1 MNIQEEIEDKIKTEF
16 RSEDFETPADE
27 AQRIK
32 DEDIEP
38 TEKDILKN
46 QILSDLDIMKKDVD
60 TGYYNFLN
68 AAEYLKAL
76 NKILTKVSQLLG
88 DINIIPIQ
96 LTSMN
101 QYELQ
106 IIQSLPEMFRGDS
119 KKRGNSI

>member
-46 QILSDLDIMKKDVD
+46 QILSDLAIMKKDVD
-60 TGYYNFLN
+60 AGYYNFLN

-88 DINIIPIQ
+88 GYKYNTDPTDFN
-96 LTSMN
+96 N
-101 QYELQ
+101 
-106 IIQSLPEMFRGDS
+106 
-119 KKRGNSI
+119 

>member
-38 TEKDILKN
+38 TEKDILNVQEN

-60 TGYYNFLN
+60 SGYYNFLN

-88 DINIIPIQ
+88 GYKYNTDPTDFNEPI
-96 LTSMN
+96 
-101 QYELQ
+101 
-106 IIQSLPEMFRGDS
+106 
-119 KKRGNSI
+119 

>member
-16 RSEDFETPADE
+16 RSEDFETPEDE

-46 QILSDLDIMKKDVD
+46 QILSDLAIMKKDVD

-88 DINIIPIQ
+88 GYKYNTDPTDFNEPI
-96 LTSMN
+96 
-101 QYELQ
+101 
-106 IIQSLPEMFRGDS
+106 
-119 KKRGNSI
+119 

>member
-16 RSEDFETPADE
+16 RSEDFETPEDE

-38 TEKDILKN
+38 TEKDILEN

-88 DINIIPIQ
+88 G
-96 LTSMN
+96 
-101 QYELQ
+101 Y
-106 IIQSLPEMFRGDS
+106 
-119 KKRGNSI
+119 KYNSCPTDFNN

>member
-1 MNIQEEIEDKIKTEF
+1 MNIKEEIEDKIKTEF
-16 RSEDFETPADE
+16 RSEDFETPAEE

-60 TGYYNFLN
+60 AGYYNFLN

-88 DINIIPIQ
+88 GYKFNPDPTDFN
-96 LTSMN
+96 N
-101 QYELQ
+101 
-106 IIQSLPEMFRGDS
+106 
-119 KKRGNSI
+119 

>member
-1 MNIQEEIEDKIKTEF
+1 MNIQKEIEDKIKTEF
-16 RSEDFETPADE
+16 RSGDFETPEEE

-60 TGYYNFLN
+60 DGYFNFLN
-68 AAEYLKAL
+68 AAEYLKVL

-88 DINIIPIQ
+88 GYKYNTDPTDFNEPI
-96 LTSMN
+96 
-101 QYELQ
+101 
-106 IIQSLPEMFRGDS
+106 
-119 KKRGNSI
+119 

>member
-1 MNIQEEIEDKIKTEF
+1 MNIQKEIEDKIKTEF
-16 RSEDFETPADE
+16 RSGDFETPEEE

-60 TGYYNFLN
+60 DGYFNFLN

-88 DINIIPIQ
+88 GYKYNTDPTDFNEPI
-96 LTSMN
+96 
-101 QYELQ
+101 
-106 IIQSLPEMFRGDS
+106 
-119 KKRGNSI
+119 

>member
-1 MNIQEEIEDKIKTEF
+1 MNIQKEIEDKIKTEF
-16 RSEDFETPADE
+16 RSGDFETPADE

-60 TGYYNFLN
+60 AGYYNFLN

-88 DINIIPIQ
+88 GYKYNTDPTDFNEPI
-96 LTSMN
+96 
-101 QYELQ
+101 
-106 IIQSLPEMFRGDS
+106 
-119 KKRGNSI
+119 

>member
-1 MNIQEEIEDKIKTEF
+1 MNIQKEIEDKIKTEF
-16 RSEDFETPADE
+16 RSGDFETPADE

-88 DINIIPIQ
+88 GYKYNTDPTDFNEPI
-96 LTSMN
+96 
-101 QYELQ
+101 
-106 IIQSLPEMFRGDS
+106 
-119 KKRGNSI
+119 